1 MIPTRTVRGRRAT
14 LPLVD
19 VCTIIAKNY
28 VAQARVLAR
37 SFAEHHPDGRFWT
50 LLIDDFEGFIDPGR
64 EPFRIL
70 TPADIGCEEFAGMA
84 ARYTVLELS
93 TAVKPW
99 LFRHL
104 MDRSGSPVTYLDPD
118 IKVYGS
124 LERLEQLAAEHG
136 VVLIPHN
143 TDPLPHD
150 GRRPRQVDVMIAGI
164 YNLGH
169 LSLAPTPEVERLID
183 WWAERLLR
191 DCRVDP
197 IWGYFVDQRW
207 FDLVP
212 GFMTDFA
219 ILRDPE
225 YNLAYWNLHARRLEY
240 EDGRYLVD
248 GRRLAFFHFSGF
260 DPEKPNSLSL
270 HQDRIEIADVPAL
283 ARICEEYAQDTMRE
297 GYAVASK
304 WPYTYSTLD
313 SGLRFDNTLRK
324 LFWIAE
330 DRGELDASPFTA
342 EGTRAFLAWLGSQ
355 EPGAPPGVNRL
366 LAHLYGSRTDLR
378 EEFPELGGP
387 DLGRLLTWSQGQG
400 ASEVP
405 ALGLL
410 PLPDGAENAI
420 AWSRS
425 ARRRTTFRVRRSFR
439 RALGPGRQSAT

>member
-1 MIPTRTVRGRRAT
+1 M
-14 LPLVD
+14 D

-37 SFAEHHPDGRFWT
+37 SFAEHHPDGRFST
-50 LLIDDFEGFIDPGR
+50 LIIDDFEGFIDPEQ
-64 EPFRIL
+64 EPFRVL
-70 TPADIGCEEFAGMA
+70 TPADIGCGEEFPGMA

-99 LFRHL
+99 LLRHL
-104 MDRSGSPVTYLDPD
+104 MDQSGGPVTYLDPD

-124 LERLEQLAAEHG
+124 LELLEQLAADHG

-143 TDPLPHD
+143 TVPLPHD
-150 GRRPRQVDVMIAGI
+150 GHRPRQVDVMIAGI

-169 LSLAPTPEVERLID
+169 LSIAPRPEIDALIE
-183 WWAERLLR
+183 WWADRLRR

-212 GFMTDFA
+212 GFLADFA

-225 YNLAYWNLHARRLEY
+225 FNVAYWNLHSRTFEY
-240 EDGRYLVD
+240 RDDRYFVD
-248 GRRLAFFHFSGF
+248 GRPLAFFHFSGF
-260 DPEKPNSLSL
+260 NPEKPEDLSL

-283 ARICEEYAQDTMRE
+283 ERICEEYAQDTMRE
-297 GYAVASK
+297 GFAVASK

-313 SGLRFDNTLRK
+313 GGLRFDDTLRK

-330 DRGELDASPFTA
+330 DRGEVDASPFTP
-342 EGTRAFLAWLGSQ
+342 EGARAFLEWLGMQ
-355 EPGAPPGVNRL
+355 EPTAAPGVNRL

-378 EEFPELGGP
+378 EAFPDLGGP
-387 DLGRLLTWSQGQG
+387 DLGRLLIWSQASG
-400 ASEVP
+400 AKENP

-410 PLPDGAENAI
+410 PLPEGGSHAI
-420 AWSRS
+420 AWSQS
-425 ARRRTTFRVRRSFR
+425 PRRRTTFRVRRGFR
-439 RALGPGRQSAT
+439 RALRPRRASGT